1 MLDIFK
7 EEKDDDEGSPSSIS
21 FCSFTQFYRLYFPNA
36 DLLFLWFAQSLI
48 AVFQYGN
55 AASLVPFPK

>member
-7 EEKDDDEGSPSSIS
+7 EEKDDDEGSPFSIS

-36 DLLFLWFAQSLI
+36 DLLFL
-48 AVFQYGN
+48 
-55 AASLVPFPK
+55 